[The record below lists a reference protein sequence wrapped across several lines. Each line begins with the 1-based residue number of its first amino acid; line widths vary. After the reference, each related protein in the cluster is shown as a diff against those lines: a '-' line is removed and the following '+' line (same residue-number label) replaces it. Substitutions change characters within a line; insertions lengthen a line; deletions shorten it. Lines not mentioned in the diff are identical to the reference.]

1 MANKKTG
8 HVALPFL
15 MTIFIGLII
24 IGGIAYGIY
33 RYFGFGKVEKPPEPV
48 PRTSGQITAED
59 NHTMLLILD
68 VPEKHSPPTFML
80 MRSIP
85 LKKQLVFIGIPSNSI
100 ALVDG
105 QQLSIIENYQNGGAA
120 SAEEF
125 VEKVFDIEVD
135 RYMKFDSAAFQKVCD
150 IFGGVTYPVNADIAG
165 FKNDGSQQY
174 LNSDQIETFVNYLM
188 FDGGESERAF
198 TSAAVLSAMVN
209 QSDGKRIADSF
220 DNNFSIVIN
229 MVDSDVTAADYKNR
243 KNGIKNM
250 FEYGSAIAVPLSL
263 DGTPAGEDFIPSST
277 FIDSLKESYFKVN
290 KDAKAKKDDKEKK

>member
-15 MTIFIGLII
+15 ATIFIGLII
-24 IGGIAYGIY
+24 VGGIAYGIY
-33 RYFGFGKVEKPPEPV
+33 RYFGFGKVEQPPEPV
-48 PRTSGQITAED
+48 PHTRGQITAED

-80 MRSIP
+80 MRSLP
-85 LKKQLVFIGIPSNSI
+85 LKKRLIFVGIPSNSI

-105 QQLSIIENYQNGGAA
+105 QQLSILDNYKHGGPA

-150 IFGGVTYPVNADIAG
+150 IFGGVTYSVNADIAG

-188 FDGGESERAF
+188 FKGGESERAV
-198 TSAAVLSAMVN
+198 TASAVISAMVN
-209 QSDGKRIADSF
+209 QADGKRIADSF
-220 DNNFSIVIN
+220 DNNFSRVIN
-229 MVDSDVTAADYKNR
+229 MVESDVTAADYKER
-243 KNGIKNM
+243 KNGIRNM
-250 FEYGSAIAVPLSL
+250 FEYGTAIAVPLSL
-263 DGTPAGEDFIPSST
+263 DGTAAGDDFIPSSS
-277 FIDSLKESYFKVN
+277 FIENVKENYFKDS
-290 KDAKAKKDDKEKK
+290 KDSNSKKADKEKK

>member
-15 MTIFIGLII
+15 ATIFIGLII
-24 IGGIAYGIY
+24 IGGFAYGLY
-33 RYFGFGKVEKPPEPV
+33 RYFGFGKVEQPPEPV

-59 NHTMLLILD
+59 NHTMLLVLD

-80 MRSIP
+80 MRSLP
-85 LKKQLVFIGIPSNSI
+85 LKKQLIFVGIPSNSI

-105 QQLSIIENYQNGGAA
+105 EQLSIIDNYNNGGAA
-120 SAEEF
+120 SASEF
-125 VEKVFDIEVD
+125 VEKVFDIKVD
-135 RYMKFDSAAFQKVCD
+135 KYMKFDSAAFQKVCD

-188 FDGGESERAF
+188 FDGGEYERAF
-198 TSAAVLSAMVN
+198 TSAAVLSSMVN

-229 MVDSDVTAADYKNR
+229 MVDSNVTSADYKAR

-263 DGTPAGEDFIPSST
+263 DGTAAGDDFIPSST
-277 FIDSLKESYFKVN
+277 FIDNIKETYFKDS
-290 KDAKAKKDDKEKK
+290 KDKKADKEKK

>member
-1 MANKKTG
+1 MANRKTG
-8 HVALPFL
+8 SIAVPFL
-15 MTIFIGLII
+15 ATIFIGLII
-24 IGGIAYGIY
+24 VGGIAAGLYKY
-33 RYFGFGKVEKPPEPV
+33 LGFGKQEKPAEPI
-48 PRTSGQITAED
+48 PRTSGMVTDAD
-59 NHTMLLILD
+59 NHTVLLVLD
-68 VPEKHSPPTFML
+68 VPERKAPPTFIL
-80 MRSIP
+80 MRSRPI
-85 LKKQLVFIGIPSNSI
+85 KKELVFIGIPSNSI

-105 QQLSIIENYQNGGAA
+105 GQESILGSYQSGGAA
-120 SAEEF
+120 ASAEF
-125 VEKVFDIEVD
+125 VEKVFGVEVD
-135 RYMKFDSAAFQKVCD
+135 RYMKFDSASFRKISD
-150 IFGGVTYPVNADIAG
+150 IFGGVTYAVNADIAG

-198 TSAAVLSAMVN
+198 TAAAVLSAMVN

-229 MVDSDVTAADYKNR
+229 MVDSDVTSADYKNR

-290 KDAKAKKDDKEKK
+290 KDAKVKKDDKEKK